1 MARQP
6 NDPPAEPAL
15 FDHVQREKK
24 LSDKVADLMLERILS
39 SHLQVGDR
47 LPSEREL
54 GEQFGVSRT
63 VIREA
68 VRALLAKGVLEV
80 RAGSG
85 LRVAAVGAATVS
97 ESMNLY
103 VRGATLDFEHVHE
116 VRRMLET
123 HVAALA
129 AERATDA
136 DVEQLESVHA
146 EMETAVETDVE
157 TAALVDVEFHRSI
170 ARATH
175 NELYLVLLDAI
186 GQSQIELRRSN
197 LGQGG
202 SGPLTITHHLAIL
215 TAIRERDPDQ
225 AREAMQTHL
234 DHVERI
240 SAQVAGSSVA
250 TSTATGTEAP

>member
-1 MARQP
+1 MAKQS
-6 NDPPAEPAL
+6 DDAPAEPAL

-39 SHLQVGDR
+39 GHLQVGDR

-103 VRGATLDFEHVHE
+103 VRGGTLDFEHVHE

-129 AERATDA
+129 AQRATDT
-136 DVEQLESVHA
+136 DVEQLAAVHA
-146 EMETAVETDVE
+146 EMESAVETDVE
-157 TAALVDVEFHRSI
+157 TAALLDVEFHRSI

-186 GQSQIELRRSN
+186 GQAQIELRRSN
-197 LGQGG
+197 LGKGG

-215 TAIRERDPDQ
+215 TAIREHDPER
-225 AREAMQTHL
+225 ARAAMQTHL

-240 SAQVAGSSVA
+240 SAEVAGSNSTSAASA
-250 TSTATGTEAP
+250 TVEP